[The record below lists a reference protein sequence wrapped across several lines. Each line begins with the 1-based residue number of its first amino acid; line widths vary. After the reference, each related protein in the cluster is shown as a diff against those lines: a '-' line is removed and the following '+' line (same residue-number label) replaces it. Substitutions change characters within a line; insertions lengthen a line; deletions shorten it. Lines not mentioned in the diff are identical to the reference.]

1 MPHFIIE
8 YTANLEA
15 DLHLERLFDQVHAAL
30 IGMRLFPTGGIRSR
44 AYRVD
49 RYRFADGARDYAGVH
64 VQLKLSSARSPQVRR
79 EAGEAVF
86 EVLSAHCAPIQARR
100 LLALSMEVSV
110 FEQDLFFNQNN
121 LHPLFGP
128 APEAAPAQTAIR

>member
-15 DLHLERLFDQVHAAL
+15 ELHLERLFDRVHAEL

-44 AYRVD
+44 AHRID
-49 RYRFADGARDYAGVH
+49 RYRFADGAREYAGVH

-79 EAGEAVF
+79 EVGEAVF

-100 LLALSMEVSV
+100 LLALSMEVGV
-110 FEQDLFFNQNN
+110 FEQELFFNRNN
-121 LHPLFGP
+121 LHPLFEPVHG
-128 APEAAPAQTAIR
+128 AAPAQLAIR